1 MACEE
6 WRRFV
11 EDYRKAVQA
20 YGEAVS
26 ALDHGEGGD
35 FNYAWQRAEKARKRS
50 DGARAALL
58 NHEHDH
64 ACLLVPQGV
73 GAYAS
78 TDLIT
83 DDLIL
88 GDQGQSG
95 G

>member
-11 EDYRKAVQA
+11 EDYRRAVRL
-20 YGEAVS
+20 YDETVS
-26 ALDHGEGGD
+26 ALDDAGGGD

-50 DGARAALL
+50 DAARTALL
-58 NHEHDH
+58 NHEHEH
-64 ACLLVPQGV
+64 ACMPVPQPV
-73 GAYAS
+73 GAYPAL
-78 TDLIT
+78 DLAT